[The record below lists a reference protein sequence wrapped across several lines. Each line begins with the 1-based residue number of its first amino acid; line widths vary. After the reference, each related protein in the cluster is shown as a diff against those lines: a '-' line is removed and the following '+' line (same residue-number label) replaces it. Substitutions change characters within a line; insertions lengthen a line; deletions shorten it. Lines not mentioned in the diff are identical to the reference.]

1 MTKWDY
7 RIIGISWPET
17 QSGVAELM
25 ARHGADGW
33 ELVTIDF
40 DRGWAYFKRPDQS
53 DAFPTFDVYAKAVA
67 KLQAAQECLCDHRYR
82 DDLLAD
88 ADAEEA
94 IR

>member
-7 RIIGISWPET
+7 RIIGISSPET

-25 ARHGADGW
+25 ARHGAEGW

-40 DRGWAYFKRPDQS
+40 DNRWAYFKRPIQG
-53 DAFPTFDVYAKAVA
+53 
-67 KLQAAQECLCDHRYR
+67 R
-82 DDLLAD
+82 DPLTGP
-88 ADAEEA
+88 DAEEA